1 MPHEHVQPVVVIAG
15 WLGCKPR
22 SLRRYISLYKKL
34 GCNVIA
40 RIPSPSMVILATTS
54 CNSIAEIKLSSSS
67 NRSTSQQSIFD
78 LAIDTIED
86 VRNSTCN
93 KFYIHVFSNGGCFL
107 WEAIYE
113 TLLRQQQSIDNT
125 NNYNINNTSLIS
137 KLKGVIY
144 DSSPAD
150 FSGARNNLIFHAL
163 EYCSPSERLQFKF
176 QFMFEKLFAIGKSN
190 MGKKEQRQQRA
201 IEYWYKLRNTSLFY
215 VPSLY
220 IFSQNDA
227 LTPFHQL
234 KELVDYRQETFGND
248 LVKYLI
254 YNNSPHCSH
263 FRSNAQKYSKA
274 IEEFLGRRSSSGIS
288 DTEGRSSD
296 IPLSRL

>member
-1 MPHEHVQPVVVIAG
+1 
-15 WLGCKPR
+15 
-22 SLRRYISLYKKL
+22 
-34 GCNVIA
+34 
-40 RIPSPSMVILATTS
+40 
-54 CNSIAEIKLSSSS
+54 
-67 NRSTSQQSIFD
+67 
-78 LAIDTIED
+78 
-86 VRNSTCN
+86 
-93 KFYIHVFSNGGCFL
+93 
-107 WEAIYE
+107 
-113 TLLRQQQSIDNT
+113 
-125 NNYNINNTSLIS
+125 
-137 KLKGVIY
+137 
-144 DSSPAD
+144 
-150 FSGARNNLIFHAL
+150 
-163 EYCSPSERLQFKF
+163 
-176 QFMFEKLFAIGKSN
+176 MFEKLFAIGKSN

-254 YNNSPHCSH
+254 YDNSPHCSH